1 MMKTRRRYFGGGAET
16 LDFWP
21 SFTDVMSTL
30 ALILFFLMLL
40 AYVQNIIYGN
50 NLENAKQQLEI
61 SRAEISS
68 AEREL
73 KLITL
78 EIDKTRV
85 ALALSE
91 QEIENQKAIIA
102 MSNEELQSLRVRL
115 QSIAFLRLDILQ
127 KVKESVEQELGRY
140 NEKGQELVSIGDNAN
155 IIINESMVFAYNSY
169 KLKPE
174 AKELLTQLSKAFERV
189 LGNPEVR
196 ENIDAISIDGHAD
209 SLGNSDYNRELSTR
223 RATEVVNFMFS
234 ANPNLEVKY
243 GKYFAANGFSEFRP
257 ISTGSDE
264 ESRASNRRIE
274 ISIIVKDSN
283 IQKVIEKYFNETE
296 GILEDR

>member
-1 MMKTRRRYFGGGAET
+1 MKTRRRYFGGGAEAQ
-16 LDFWP
+16 DFWP

-73 KLITL
+73 RLIRL
-78 EIDKTRV
+78 ETEKTRA

-91 QEIENQKAIIA
+91 KEIENQKEIIA
-102 MSNEELQSLRVRL
+102 LSNEELESLRVRL

-127 KVKESVEQELGRY
+127 KVKESVEQELGTH

-155 IIINESMVFAYNSY
+155 IIINESLVFSYNSY

-174 AKELLTQLSKAFERV
+174 AEELLTQLSKAFERV

-209 SLGNSDYNRELSTR
+209 SLGDSAYNRELSAR
-223 RATEVVNFMFS
+223 RATEVINYMFS
-234 ANPNLEVKY
+234 VNPGLETKY

-257 ISTGSDE
+257 ISTGNDE
-264 ESRASNRRIE
+264 KSRAANRRIE

-283 IQKVIEKYFNETE
+283 IQKVIEKYLDETE
-296 GILEDR
+296 GILEER

>member
-1 MMKTRRRYFGGGAET
+1 MKARRRYFGGGAEVQ
-16 LDFWP
+16 DFWP
-21 SFTDVMSTL
+21 SFSDVMSTL

-40 AYVQNIIYGN
+40 SYVQNIIYGN

-61 SRAEISS
+61 SRADISS
-68 AEREL
+68 AEKEL
-73 KLITL
+73 KLIRL
-78 EIDKTRV
+78 EIDKTKA
-85 ALALSE
+85 ALTLSE
-91 QEIENQKAIIA
+91 QEVLNQKTIIA

-115 QSIAFLRLDILQ
+115 QGIAFLRLDILK

-155 IIINESMVFAYNSY
+155 IIINENLVFAYNSY

-189 LGNPEVR
+189 LENSEVR
-196 ENIDAISIDGHAD
+196 ESIDAISIDGHAD
-209 SLGNSDYNRELSTR
+209 SLGNADYNRELSTR

-234 ANPNLEVKY
+234 ANPNLEIRY

-257 ISTGSDE
+257 INAGSDE
-264 ESRASNRRIE
+264 KSRASNRRIE

-283 IQKVIEKYFNETE
+283 IQKVIEKYLNETDK
-296 GILEDR
+296 ILESR

>member
-1 MMKTRRRYFGGGAET
+1 MKARRRYLVGVAET
-16 LDFWP
+16 QDFWP

-40 AYVQNIIYGN
+40 AYVQNILYGSS
-50 NLENAKQQLEI
+50 LENAREQLEV
-61 SRAEISS
+61 SRAEIAS

-73 KLITL
+73 KLIRM
-78 EIDKTRV
+78 EIDKTRA

-102 MSNEELQSLRVRL
+102 MSNEELQNLRTRL
-115 QSIAFLRLDILQ
+115 QSIAFLRLEILE
-127 KVKESVEQELGRY
+127 KVKKSVEEQLGRY

-155 IIINESMVFAYNSY
+155 IIINESLVFDYNSY

-174 AKELLTQLSKAFERV
+174 AKELLTHLAKAFERV
-189 LGNPEVR
+189 LENPDVR

-209 SLGNSDYNRELSTR
+209 SLGSSDYNRELSAR
-223 RATEVVNFMFS
+223 RAIEVVNFMFRV
-234 ANPNLEVKY
+234 NPNLEIKY
-243 GKYFAANGFSEFRP
+243 GEYFAASGFSEFRP
-257 ISTGSDE
+257 ISRGNDE
-264 ESRASNRRIE
+264 KSRAMNRRIE

-283 IQKVIEKYFNETE
+283 IQKVIEKYLNDTS
-296 GILEDR
+296 GLLESR

>member
-1 MMKTRRRYFGGGAET
+1 MMKTRRRYFGGGAEAN
-16 LDFWP
+16 DFWP

-40 AYVQNIIYGN
+40 AYVQNIIFGN

-61 SRAEISS
+61 SRAEINS

-73 KLITL
+73 RRIRL
-78 EIDKTRV
+78 EVDKTKT

-102 MSNEELQSLRVRL
+102 LSNEELESLRVRL
-115 QSIAFLRLDILQ
+115 QGIAFLRLDILQ

-140 NEKGQELVSIGDNAN
+140 NDKGQELVSIGDNAN
-155 IIINESMVFAYNSY
+155 IIINESLVFSYNSY

-174 AKELLTQLSKAFERV
+174 AEDLLTQLAKAFERV
-189 LGNPEVR
+189 LENPEVR

-209 SLGNSDYNRELSTR
+209 SMGGSAYNRELSAR
-223 RATEVVNFMFS
+223 RATEVINYMFKV
-234 ANPNLEVKY
+234 NPNLEDKY
-243 GKYFAANGFSEFRP
+243 GEYFAANGFSEFRP
-257 ISTGSDE
+257 ISTGNDE
-264 ESRASNRRIE
+264 ESRAANRRIE

-283 IQKVIEKYFNETE
+283 IQKVIEKYLNETE
-296 GILEDR
+296 EIFEER

>member
-1 MMKTRRRYFGGGAET
+1 MKARRRYFGGGAEAQ
-16 LDFWP
+16 DFWP

-40 AYVQNIIYGN
+40 AYVQNIIYGS

-61 SRAEISS
+61 SRADIAS

-73 KLITL
+73 RLIRL
-78 EIDKTRV
+78 EIDRTKA

-91 QEIENQKAIIA
+91 QEIEKQKEIIS
-102 MSNEELQSLRVRL
+102 MSNEELQNLRLRL
-115 QSIAFLRLDILQ
+115 QSIAFLRLDVLK

-140 NEKGQELVSIGDNAN
+140 NEQGQELVTIGDNAN
-155 IIINESMVFAYNSY
+155 IIINESLVFAYNSY

-189 LGNPEVR
+189 LENTEIR
-196 ENIDAISIDGHAD
+196 ESIDAISIDGHAD
-209 SLGNSDYNRELSTR
+209 SMGNSDYNRELSAR

-234 ANPNLEVKY
+234 VNPNLEIKF
-243 GKYFAANGFSEFRP
+243 GKYFAANGYSEFRP

-264 ESRASNRRIE
+264 KSRAANRRIE
-274 ISIIVKDSN
+274 ISIVVKDSN
-283 IQKVIEKYFNETE
+283 IQKVVEKYLDETE
-296 GILEDR
+296 GMFEDR

>member
-1 MMKTRRRYFGGGAET
+1 MKARRRYFGGGAEAQ
-16 LDFWP
+16 DFWP

-50 NLENAKQQLEI
+50 NLEHAKQQLEI
-61 SRAEISS
+61 ARADISS

-73 KLITL
+73 KLIRL
-78 EIDKTRV
+78 EIDKTQA
-85 ALALSE
+85 ALTLSE
-91 QEIENQKAIIA
+91 QEVLNQKTIIA
-102 MSNEELQSLRVRL
+102 MSNEELQSLRLRL
-115 QSIAFLRLDILQ
+115 QSIAFLRLDILK
-127 KVKESVEQELGRY
+127 KVKDSVEQELGRY

-155 IIINESMVFAYNSY
+155 IIINESLVFAYNSY

-189 LGNPEVR
+189 LENAEVR
-196 ENIDAISIDGHAD
+196 ECIDAISIEGHAD
-209 SLGNSDYNRELSTR
+209 SLGNADYNRELSAR

-234 ANPNLEVKY
+234 ANPNLERKY
-243 GKYFAANGFSEFRP
+243 GEYFAANGFSEFRP
-257 ISTGSDE
+257 ISKGTDE
-264 ESRASNRRIE
+264 KSRALNRRIE

-283 IQKVIEKYFNETE
+283 IQKVIEKYLNDTK
-296 GILEDR
+296 GILESR

>member
-1 MMKTRRRYFGGGAET
+1 MKARRKYFGGSAEAQ
-16 LDFWP
+16 DFWP

-50 NLENAKQQLEI
+50 NLEHSKQQLEI
-61 SRAEISS
+61 ARADINS

-73 KLITL
+73 KLIRL
-78 EIDKTRV
+78 EIDKTAA
-85 ALALSE
+85 ALTLSE
-91 QEIENQKAIIA
+91 QEVLNQKTIIA

-115 QSIAFLRLDILQ
+115 QSIAFLRLDILK
-127 KVKESVEQELGRY
+127 KVKDSVEQELGRY

-155 IIINESMVFAYNSY
+155 IIINESMVFDYNSY

-174 AKELLTQLSKAFERV
+174 AKELVTQLSKAFERV
-189 LGNPEVR
+189 LENSEIR
-196 ENIDAISIDGHAD
+196 ESIDAISIDGHAD
-209 SLGNSDYNRELSTR
+209 SLGNEGYNRELSTR

-234 ANPNLEVKY
+234 ANPNLEKKY
-243 GKYFAANGFSEFRP
+243 GEYFAANGFSEFRP
-257 ISTGSDE
+257 ISSGSDE
-264 ESRASNRRIE
+264 KSRALNRRIE

-283 IQKVIEKYFNETE
+283 IQKVIEKYLAETK
-296 GILEDR
+296 GILESR

>member
-1 MMKTRRRYFGGGAET
+1 MKIRRRYFGGGAEAQ
-16 LDFWP
+16 DFWP

-50 NLENAKQQLEI
+50 NLEHAKQQLEI
-61 SRAEISS
+61 SRADIST

-73 KLITL
+73 KLIRL
-78 EIDKTRV
+78 EIERTKA

-91 QEIENQKAIIA
+91 KEIENQKTVIA
-102 MSNEELQSLRVRL
+102 MSNEELQSLRIRL
-115 QSIAFLRLDILQ
+115 QSIAFLRLDILK

-155 IIINESMVFAYNSY
+155 IIINESLVFDYNSY

-174 AKELLTQLSKAFERV
+174 AKELLIQLSKAFERV
-189 LGNPEVR
+189 LESTEVR
-196 ENIDAISIDGHAD
+196 ESIDAISIDGHAD
-209 SLGNSDYNRELSTR
+209 SMGSSDYNRELSAR

-234 ANPNLEVKY
+234 ANPNLELKY
-243 GKYFAANGFSEFRP
+243 GKYFAANGFSKFRP
-257 ISTGSDE
+257 ISTGNDE
-264 ESRASNRRIE
+264 ESRAKNRRIE

-283 IQKVIEKYFNETE
+283 IQKVIDKYLDETK
-296 GILEDR
+296 GILESR

>member
-1 MMKTRRRYFGGGAET
+1 MKTRRRYFGGGAEAQ
-16 LDFWP
+16 DFWP

-50 NLENAKQQLEI
+50 NLEHAKQQLEI
-61 SRAEISS
+61 ARTDITTAEK
-68 AEREL
+68 EL
-73 KLITL
+73 KLIRL
-78 EIDKTRV
+78 DIDKTRV

-91 QEIENQKAIIA
+91 QEIENQKSIIS

-115 QSIAFLRLDILQ
+115 QNIAFLRLDILE
-127 KVKESVEQELGRY
+127 KVKESVEQELGKY
-140 NEKGQELVSIGDNAN
+140 NDKGQELVSIGDNAN
-155 IIINESMVFAYNSY
+155 IIINENLVFAYNSY

-174 AKELLTQLSKAFERV
+174 AKELLTQLSNAFERV
-189 LGNPEVR
+189 LENTEVR
-196 ENIDAISIDGHAD
+196 ENIDAISIEGHAD
-209 SLGNSDYNRELSTR
+209 SLGNADYNRELSAR

-234 ANPNLEVKY
+234 VNPNLESEY
-243 GKYFAANGFSEFRP
+243 GEYFAANGFSEFRP

-264 ESRASNRRIE
+264 DSRALNRRIE

-283 IQKVIEKYFNETE
+283 IQKVIEKYLDDTKD
-296 GILEDR
+296 ILEDR

>member
-1 MMKTRRRYFGGGAET
+1 MIKTRKRYFGGGSAAQ
-16 LDFWP
+16 DFWP

-50 NLENAKQQLEI
+50 NLENAKRQLEL

-73 KLITL
+73 RRIRLDV
-78 EIDKTRV
+78 EKTKA

-91 QEIENQKAIIA
+91 QEIENQRETIA
-102 MSNEELQSLRVRL
+102 LSNEELESLRVRL
-115 QSIAFLRLDILQ
+115 QGIAFLRLDILQ
-127 KVKESVEQELGRY
+127 KVKESVEQELGGY
-140 NEKGQELVSIGDNAN
+140 NERGQELVSIGDNAN
-155 IIINESMVFAYNSY
+155 IIINESLVFSYNSY

-174 AKELLTQLSKAFERV
+174 AEDLLTQLSKAFERV
-189 LGNPEVR
+189 LENPEVR

-209 SLGNSDYNRELSTR
+209 KMGDSAYNRELSTR
-223 RATEVVNFMFS
+223 RATEVVNYMFKV
-234 ANPNLEVKY
+234 NPNLEDKY
-243 GKYFAANGFSEFRP
+243 GEYFAANGYSEFRP

-264 ESRASNRRIE
+264 QSRSANRRIE

-283 IQKVIEKYFNETE
+283 IQKVIEKYLDETE
-296 GILEDR
+296 EILY

>member
-1 MMKTRRRYFGGGAET
+1 MKTRRRYFGEVAET
-16 LDFWP
+16 HDFWP

-50 NLENAKQQLEI
+50 HLENAKQQLEI

-73 KLITL
+73 RLIRL
-78 EIDKTRV
+78 EIDKTRL

-102 MSNEELQSLRVRL
+102 MSNEELQTLRARL
-115 QSIAFLRLDILQ
+115 QSIAFLRLDILK

-155 IIINESMVFAYNSY
+155 IIINENMVFSYNSY

-189 LGNPEVR
+189 LENPEVR

-209 SLGNSDYNRELSTR
+209 SLGNSDYNRELSAR
-223 RATEVVNFMFS
+223 RATEVVNYMFNT
-234 ANPNLEVKY
+234 NPNLEDKY

-257 ISTGSDE
+257 ISTGGDE
-264 ESRASNRRIE
+264 ESRAANRRIE

-283 IQKVIEKYFNETE
+283 IQRVIEKYFDETKE
-296 GILEDR
+296 ILEDR